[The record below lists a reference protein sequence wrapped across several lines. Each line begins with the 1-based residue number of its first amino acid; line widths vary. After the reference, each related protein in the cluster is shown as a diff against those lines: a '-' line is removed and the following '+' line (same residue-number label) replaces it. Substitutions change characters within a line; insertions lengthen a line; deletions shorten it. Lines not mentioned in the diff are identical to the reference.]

1 MIFLVQQN
9 VTYMTCKFTN
19 TCTIFNKNLTI
30 FDELTDDQKKLIDE
44 NMVSVTYKKGEN
56 ICKQGAFASHVMHIR
71 EGLAKVYIEG
81 ENNNL
86 ILKIAPKN
94 SLVGMPSIY
103 EGNNKFVYSVATY
116 TESVVDLI
124 DMSIFQQLL
133 QENAKF
139 TFRALNIMNENII
152 QIYGRF
158 FCLSNKQLHG
168 RIADILL
175 CLKNRVYKNN
185 IFEFYFSR
193 GELAELT
200 NMSTESVIRV
210 MKNFKDDG
218 LILQKDKT
226 LEILN
231 PEMLNKIST
240 LG

>member
-1 MIFLVQQN
+1 
-9 VTYMTCKFTN
+9 MTCKFTN
-19 TCTIFNKNLTI
+19 TCTIFNKNLTL
-30 FDELTDDQKKLIDE
+30 FDELTEEEQKLVDANK
-44 NMVSVTYKKGEN
+44 VTVTYKKGEM
-56 ICKQGAFASHVMHIR
+56 ICKQGSFASNIMHIR
-71 EGLAKVYIEG
+71 EGLAKVYLEG
-81 ENNNL
+81 HASNL
-86 ILKIAPKN
+86 ILKIAPEN
-94 SLVGMPSIY
+94 SLIGMPSIY
-103 EGNNKFVYSVATY
+103 EGNNTFIYSVATY

-124 DMSIFQQLL
+124 DMNVFQHLL
-133 QENAKF
+133 QTNPKF

-175 CLKNRVYKNN
+175 CLKNRVYKNDL
-185 IFEFYFSR
+185 FEFAFSR
-193 GELAELT
+193 SELAELT

-218 LILQKDKT
+218 LIIQKGKT

-231 PEMLNKIST
+231 PDMLNKISS

>member
-1 MIFLVQQN
+1 
-9 VTYMTCKFTN
+9 MTCKFTN
-19 TCTIFNKNLTI
+19 TCTIFNKNLTL
-30 FDELTDDQKKLIDE
+30 FDELTDEELKLVEE
-44 NMVSVTYKKGEN
+44 NRVTVTYKKGET
-56 ICKQGAFASHVMHIR
+56 ICKQGSFASNIMLIR

-81 ENNNL
+81 ATNNL

-94 SLVGMPSIY
+94 SLIGMPSIY
-103 EGNNKFVYSVATY
+103 EGNNVSVYSVATY
-116 TESVVDLI
+116 SESVVDLI
-124 DMSIFQQLL
+124 DMKVFQQLL
-133 QENAKF
+133 QTNPKF
-139 TFRALNIMNENII
+139 AFRALNIMNENII

-175 CLKNRVYKNN
+175 CLKNRVYKDNV
-185 IFEFYFSR
+185 FEFAFSR
-193 GELAELT
+193 SELAELT

-218 LILQKDKT
+218 LIIQKDKT

-231 PEMLNKIST
+231 PDMLNKISS